1 MGSFNR
7 SYYWYDAN
15 KGFSWARYLEC
26 MSAKAAPAR
35 AFAQPPLP
43 QVGFGSVVLL
53 KQKSRAKPGY
63 LRRIKHKNRIYL
75 TRRLRAK
82 HK

>member
-26 MSAKAAPAR
+26 MAAKAAPAR
-35 AFAQPPLP
+35 AFMAQQPFLQPPP
-43 QVGFGSVVLL
+43 APA
-53 KQKSRAKPGY
+53 SRF
-63 LRRIKHKNRIYL
+63 IN
-75 TRRLRAK
+75 
-82 HK
+82 

>member
-26 MSAKAAPAR
+26 MAAKAAPAR
-35 AFAQPPLP
+35 AFMAQQPFLQPPP
-43 QVGFGSVVLL
+43 APA
-53 KQKSRAKPGY
+53 SRFINS
-63 LRRIKHKNRIYL
+63 LIV
-75 TRRLRAK
+75 
-82 HK
+82 

>member
-1 MGSFNR
+1 MVFRVFQMGSFNR
-7 SYYWYDAN
+7 SYYWYDAK

-43 QVGFGSVVLL
+43 PLTPPIPAGPANRSVNY
-53 KQKSRAKPGY
+53 S
-63 LRRIKHKNRIYL
+63 IN
-75 TRRLRAK
+75 
-82 HK
+82 